1 MPGATVTPKCLGAA
15 TGASTEAACPD
26 CNACRTALGCR
37 CRGAADHT
45 RSGTERRARMTAVTI
60 VAAAQNES
68 SLSQVGNFEG
78 VRARQIGPPSRGAT
92 AYGVVGPGVTSP
104 KSRSSGCRA
113 GHAGYES
120 FPSVLPGPTLLRRA
134 PGAGRRCW
142 RSGASAIGSP
152 PAWSCLRPPCDRSRR
167 APPSGCGG
175 SDRWPPCGWRG

>member
-1 MPGATVTPKCLGAA
+1 MAVSQSRWRSVHRAERSRHNLVGAIDGRV
-15 TGASTEAACPD
+15 
-26 CNACRTALGCR
+26 
-37 CRGAADHT
+37 
-45 RSGTERRARMTAVTI
+45 
-60 VAAAQNES
+60 QNES

-78 VRARQIGPPSRGAT
+78 VRAQQISPPSTGAT

-120 FPSVLPGPTLLRRA
+120 FPFVLPGPTLLRRA

-152 PAWSCLRPPCDRSRR
+152 PAWFCPRPPCDRSRP

-175 SDRWPPCGWRG
+175 SDR